1 MTSNRINVEDSIKSF
16 LAEDIGY
23 GDITTDSIIEPGLN
37 AEAIVTCK
45 EDAVVAGLEEALL
58 LLRLSDCQGK
68 LLIRDG
74 SRVKGPKMILRAT
87 GPARQL
93 LRIERTLL
101 NLISHMSGIATAT
114 AELVAIA
121 KKEGEGKVR
130 VAATRKTL
138 PGLRFFEKKAVELG
152 GGDTHRLG
160 LDDSI
165 LIKDNHLAFTRSPSD
180 SVRKARSKASFTRK
194 IEIEATTPAEAVQAA
209 RAGADI
215 ILLDNMKPL
224 LIVETVRRLKKEQ
237 LRNHVLLE
245 ASGGIGRDNFSFY
258 VKTGVDVISVG
269 AITHSTRSID
279 VNMKIH
285 PVKKH

>member
-1 MTSNRINVEDSIKSF
+1 
-16 LAEDIGY
+16 
-23 GDITTDSIIEPGLN
+23 
-37 AEAIVTCK
+37 
-45 EDAVVAGLEEALL
+45 
-58 LLRLSDCQGK
+58 
-68 LLIRDG
+68 
-74 SRVKGPKMILRAT
+74 
-87 GPARQL
+87 
-93 LRIERTLL
+93 
-101 NLISHMSGIATAT
+101 MSGIATAT
-114 AELVAIA
+114 AELATIA
-121 KKEGEGKVR
+121 KKESEGKVR

-165 LIKDNHLAFTRSPSD
+165 LIKDNHLAFTRSLSD

-194 IEIEATTPAEAVQAA
+194 IEIEVTTPTEAVQAA

-237 LRNHVLLE
+237 LRNRVLLE

-269 AITHSTRSID
+269 AITHSARSID
-279 VNMKIH
+279 VSMKIH

>member
-1 MTSNRINVEDSIKSF
+1 MTNNRINVEDSIKSF
-16 LAEDIGY
+16 LAEDVGY
-23 GDITTDSIIEPGLN
+23 GDIPTDSIIDSDLT

-45 EDAVVAGLEEALL
+45 EDAVVAGVEEALL
-58 LLRLSDCQGK
+58 LLKLADCKGK
-68 LLIRDG
+68 PLTRDG
-74 SRVKGPKMILRAT
+74 NRVKGPKAILQAT

-93 LRIERTLL
+93 LKIERTLL
-101 NLISHMSGIATAT
+101 NMISHMSGIATAT

-121 KKEGEGKVR
+121 RKEGEGKVR

-165 LIKDNHLAFTRSPSD
+165 LIKDNHLAFTRSLSD

-194 IEIEATTPAEAVQAA
+194 IEIEVTTPAEAVQAA

-215 ILLDNMKPL
+215 ILLDNMRPL
-224 LIVETVRRLKKEQ
+224 LIVETIRRLKKEQ
-237 LRNHVLLE
+237 LRNRVLLE

-269 AITHSTRSID
+269 AITHSARSID
-279 VNMKIH
+279 FSMKIN
-285 PVKKH
+285 PVKR